1 MRIAKGRGFYFL
13 CPMILR
19 RLILLLSLLIG
30 LALAARAEG
39 VIPSE
44 ADTTILVDQVQ
55 VTAIKQG
62 MDLRRAPLS
71 ASVVGRQAVERLHLE
86 SPKDLSSLIPNFHA
100 PQYGSRMTSSIY
112 VRGLGARIDQ
122 PVLGLNIDNVPILN
136 KDAYDVELMDISRVE
151 LLRGPQ
157 STLYG
162 RNTMGGVMNIY
173 TLSPIRF
180 NGVRALLEYGSGNT
194 LKARASAYNRLS
206 DDVWFSVSGNYSRS
220 DGLFRNRYDGE
231 LLDWEE
237 SVGGRF
243 KFIFRPRHR
252 WEVDNTLSFSLL
264 DQGGYPY
271 ASVES
276 GEIAYNDP
284 AGYERLSLLD
294 ALTLH
299 YRTECYS
306 LSSITSF
313 QYLDD
318 RMLLDQDFLP
328 ESYFTL
334 EQDRRE
340 WALTEEVVLRKE
352 RPGAYQWLAGAMLF
366 YKRYDMAAPVCFK
379 EQGLE
384 ELIIAN
390 VEQYTGLRPTFEGEE
405 FPLLSHFK
413 SPTWGLSA
421 YHESRWESGRWQL
434 SAGLRIDYEEAR
446 LDYLS
451 QTTQRCGIGMTEIPP
466 FTLSGRL
473 KNRSLELLPKLTLR
487 YAMGEDHQSTLY
499 LSVARG
505 FKAGGFNTQMF
516 SEVLQNALMERMGA
530 FASRDYDVDKVVS
543 YDPETSWNYELGG
556 HVEALSGDLRG
567 DWSLFLIDCRDQQLT
582 TFPPGQITG
591 RMMTNAGRMMSWGGE
606 ISLALRPL
614 RHWMIHAAW
623 GYTHATFRDYESGG
637 VNYRGKR
644 VPYAPEQTLA
654 LQTHY
659 EIPIGLRWLE
669 RIVPS
674 LDLKGVGPIYW
685 NEENSLKQEFYSLL
699 GASLRFEHRNFALD
713 LWGRNLLNE
722 QYATFY
728 FKSMGNSFLQQG
740 LPRTWGVTLSLN
752 L

>member
-1 MRIAKGRGFYFL
+1 MLLL
-13 CPMILR
+13 CP
-19 RLILLLSLLIG
+19 
-30 LALAARAEG
+30 ALAAWAEE
-39 VIPSE
+39 PLPME
-44 ADTTILVDQVQ
+44 ADTAILVDQVQ

-62 MDLRRAPLS
+62 IDLRRAPLS
-71 ASVVGRQAVERLHLE
+71 ASVVGRQAVERLRLE
-86 SPKDLSSLIPNFHA
+86 SPKDLSTLIPNFHA

-136 KDAYDVELMDISRVE
+136 KDAYDVELMDISRIE

-173 TLSPIRF
+173 TLSPI
-180 NGVRALLEYGSGNT
+180 NYDGVRALLEYGSGNT
-194 LKARASAYNRLS
+194 IKARASAYNRLNAQ
-206 DDVWFSVSGNYSRS
+206 VGLSVSGNYSRS
-220 DGLFRNRYDGE
+220 DGLFRNGYNGA

-243 KFIFRPRHR
+243 KVVFRPKKG
-252 WEVDNTLSFSLL
+252 WEADNTLSFSLL

-276 GEIAYNDP
+276 GQIAYNDP

-294 ALTLH
+294 AFTLH
-299 YRTECYS
+299 YRTEHYS

-318 RMLLDQDFLP
+318 CMRLDQDFLP

-352 RPGAYQWLAGAMLF
+352 RAGAYQWLVGAMLF
-366 YKRYDMAAPVCFK
+366 YKSYEMSAPVCFK

-405 FPLLSHFK
+405 FPLLSDFK

-421 YHESRWESGRWQL
+421 YHESRWEIGRWQL

-451 QTTQRCGIGMTEIPP
+451 QTTQGCGIGLTEIAP
-466 FTLSGRL
+466 FSLSGQL
-473 KNRSLELLPKLTLR
+473 KNSSLEVLPKLTLR
-487 YAMGEDHQSTLY
+487 YALGEHQESTLY

-530 FASRDYDVDKVVS
+530 YASRYYNVDEVVS

-556 HVEALSGDLRG
+556 HIEAFSGDLRG

-614 RHWMIHAAW
+614 RHWMIHTAW
-623 GYTHATFRDYESGG
+623 GYTHATFRDYESSG

-654 LQTHY
+654 LQTLY

-674 LDLKGVGPIYW
+674 LNLKGVGPIYW
-685 NEENSLKQEFYSLL
+685 NEENSLRQEFYSLL
-699 GASLRFEHRNFALD
+699 GASLRFEHRNFTLD
-713 LWGRNLLNE
+713 LWGRNLLNKR
-722 QYATFY
+722 YATFY
-728 FKSMGNSFLQQG
+728 FKSMGNGFLQEG
-740 LPRTWGVTLSLN
+740 LPRTWGITLSIN